1 MCRGGV
7 GFGEMEVVSQLQGVL
22 RMCRGG
28 VGLWGNG
35 GGVTA
40 TKGCVGVGLGSG
52 KWRWCHSY
60 RGC

>member
-1 MCRGGV
+1 MEVVSQLQGVLRMCRGGV

-35 GGVTA
+35 GGVT
-40 TKGCVGVGLGSG
+40 TTGGVE
-52 KWRWCHSY
+52 KV
-60 RGC
+60 